1 MSPSEKTRRGPAGGG
16 SAARKSGSPP
26 AVRRAL
32 RRGPAYYQSRLVL
45 GPLNYGLM
53 SAGLIS
59 IVAGFLLLARRE
71 TSLSPALLV
80 LGYCI
85 LIPAS
90 LLLERVPGR
99 PGPGQMGPTG
109 EGE

>member
-1 MSPSEKTRRGPAGGG
+1 VSPSEKKRVPSGG
-16 SAARKSGSPP
+16 SSRKPAPNP

-32 RRGPAYYQSRLVL
+32 RRGPAYRESRLVL
-45 GPLNYGLM
+45 GKLNYALLG
-53 SAGLIS
+53 AAAIA
-59 IVAGFLLLARRE
+59 IVLGFLLLARRE
-71 TSLSPALLV
+71 TSLAPALLV

-85 LIPAS
+85 LIPAA

-99 PGPGQMGPTG
+99 NGSGQPGSSS

>member
-1 MSPSEKTRRGPAGGG
+1 MSPSEKKR
-16 SAARKSGSPP
+16 AASGAAPRKAPNP

-32 RRGPAYYQSRLVL
+32 RRGPAYRESRLVL
-45 GPLNYGLM
+45 GKLNYALLG
-53 SAGLIS
+53 AAAVA
-59 IVAGFLLLARRE
+59 IVLGFLLLARRE
-71 TSLSPALLV
+71 TSLAPALLV

-85 LIPAS
+85 LIPAA

-99 PGPGQMGPTG
+99 SGQGQPGPTG